1 VSPSSASTRPDRRR
15 TLALEPAPLDDDQ
28 TGWLVTFSDLVLQLF
43 AFVLVSVVLSGGGR
57 PSAAVPPAPTSVEPP
72 AVVIPEPP
80 VKTPEPAVAAAP
92 AEDPPPAAAAPADDP
107 SPSDAPAA
115 RVAAAGRSLQEFV
128 AVEGRADAVQVA
140 VRDADLIVT
149 LSDTISFSSGSA
161 DLLATAAP
169 ILHRIGAMAQSLPD
183 FDLEVAG
190 HTDDRPIHSGG
201 FPSNLEL
208 SLARAA
214 RVVHELAVETPEL
227 AGRTVAA
234 GYGEHRPVASNTDDA
249 GRARNRRVEIRL
261 LPPPAPPPEYGTGAE
276 RAHSSDKGPKL

>member
-43 AFVLVSVVLSGGGR
+43 AFVVVSVVLSGGGR
-57 PSAAVPPAPTSVEPP
+57 PSAAVPPATPSVEVPV
-72 AVVIPEPP
+72 VVIPELPA
-80 VKTPEPAVAAAP
+80 KTPEPAVAAVPAP
-92 AEDPPPAAAAPADDP
+92 PDDPPPPE
-107 SPSDAPAA
+107 APAA

-128 AVEGRADAVQVA
+128 AAEGRTDAVQVA
-140 VRDADLIVT
+140 VRDSDLIVT

-161 DLLATAAP
+161 DLLAAAAP
-169 ILHRIGAMAQSLPD
+169 ILHRIGAMAQALPD
-183 FDLEVAG
+183 FDLEVGG
-190 HTDDRPIHSGG
+190 HTDDRPIHTGG
-201 FPSNLEL
+201 YPSNLEL

-234 GYGEHRPVASNTDDA
+234 GYGEHRPVASNADDP

-261 LPPPAPPPEYGTGAE
+261 LPRPAVAGGA
-276 RAHSSDKGPKL
+276 

>member
-1 VSPSSASTRPDRRR
+1 MSPSSGSVRPDERR

-43 AFVLVSVVLSGGGR
+43 AFVVVSVVLSGGGR
-57 PSAAVPPAPTSVEPP
+57 PSAAVPPAPPSVEVPV
-72 AVVIPEPP
+72 VVIPELPA
-80 VKTPEPAVAAAP
+80 KTPEPAVAAVPAP
-92 AEDPPPAAAAPADDP
+92 PDDPPPPE
-107 SPSDAPAA
+107 APAA

-128 AVEGRADAVQVA
+128 AAEGRTDAVQVA
-140 VRDADLIVT
+140 VRDSDLIVT

-161 DLLATAAP
+161 DLLAAAAP
-169 ILHRIGAMAQSLPD
+169 ILHRIGAMAQALPD

-190 HTDDRPIHSGG
+190 HTDDRPIHTGG
-201 FPSNLEL
+201 YPSNLEL

-234 GYGEHRPVASNTDDA
+234 GYGEHRPVASNADDP

-261 LPPPAPPPEYGTGAE
+261 LPRPAVAGGT
-276 RAHSSDKGPKL
+276 